1 MNHNWQTA
9 KGAIGGRSRVAAA
22 VLLALLLAVSATAL
36 ACADQEQPLQGLTD
50 ESGDPVENV
59 VTVSGQARVLVAP
72 DEAVLYVGVETAAN
86 DAATAVDQN
95 SQQMQAVIDA
105 LKEAGIPDENLQA
118 SNVTVYPE
126 RQPVPTTVYPERQP
140 VPLPQ
145 EGEAQPE
152 ASESYRATNTVTVVV
167 QDLSKV
173 GDVFAAAVEAGANNV
188 RGPEW
193 RLSENSPA
201 VQEALRQ
208 AVAAARN
215 KAETLA
221 DAADLGL
228 GRIVS
233 LREDSSSTPT
243 AMDFTQ
249 ERAMAA
255 DSVAAPPVR
264 PGDIEVMA
272 NVTASY
278 RLQN

>member
-1 MNHNWQTA
+1 MNHSAHTA
-9 KGAIGGRSRVAAA
+9 NRRAGWGSLVSGA
-22 VLLALLLAVSATAL
+22 VLLGLLLSISLAAL
-36 ACADQEQPLQGLTD
+36 ACSDQEQPLQGVSD
-50 ESGDPVENV
+50 QSGMPAEDV

-72 DEAVLYVGVETAAN
+72 DEAVLYVGVETTAD

-95 SQQMQAVIDA
+95 SQQMQSVLDA
-105 LKEAGIPDENLQA
+105 LREAGIPDENLQA

-126 RQPVPTTVYPERQP
+126 RQPVP
-140 VPLPQ
+140 LPQ
-145 EGEAQPE
+145 QGETQPE
-152 ASESYRATNTVTVVV
+152 PPVTYRASNTVTVVV

-201 VQEALRQ
+201 IQEALRQ

-221 DAADLGL
+221 EAADVGL
-228 GRIVS
+228 GRIVA
-233 LREDSSSTPT
+233 LREESSSTPT
-243 AMDFTQ
+243 AMDFSQ

-255 DSVAAPPVR
+255 DSVTPPPVR

-278 RLQN
+278 RLEH

>member
-1 MNHNWQTA
+1 MNHSAHTA
-9 KGAIGGRSRVAAA
+9 NRRVGWRSLVGGA
-22 VLLALLLAVSATAL
+22 VLLVLLLSVSLAAL
-36 ACADQEQPLQGLTD
+36 ACADQEQPLQGAPD
-50 ESGDPVENV
+50 QSGTPASDL

-72 DEAVLYVGVETAAN
+72 DEAVLYVGVETTAD

-95 SQQMQAVIDA
+95 SQQMQAVLDA
-105 LKEAGIPDENLQA
+105 LREAGIPDENLQA

-126 RQPVPTTVYPERQP
+126 RQPVP
-140 VPLPQ
+140 LPQ
-145 EGEAQPE
+145 EGQTQPE
-152 ASESYRATNTVTVVV
+152 PPETYRASNTVTVVV

-221 DAADLGL
+221 EAADLGL
-228 GRIVS
+228 GRIVA
-233 LREDSSSTPT
+233 LREESSSTPT
-243 AMDFTQ
+243 AMDFAQ

-255 DSVAAPPVR
+255 DSVTPPPVR

-272 NVTASY
+272 SVTASY
-278 RLQN
+278 RLEN